1 MQVAQFFLT
10 GIRLFLPCWSL
21 DGEKQPRREAT
32 ISPRVNCNYYY
43 FFSDRKISRRLLK
56 LFICRHLFALFIPTP
71 PPTVASWRAQHRKK
85 TRVLKKMP
93 VSMQPIIFAN
103 HSDTRFCMPS
113 PESFCYSF
121 HMIDNDHDS
130 HYWND
135 YSLFRFGRS
144 YKRWW
149 FIVVFSMTWIRRN
162 AKNWRPVGLEWI
174 WSPF

>member
-1 MQVAQFFLT
+1 MGKSSQDAKQRFLHAWIAIIFFFFWSKNIPSVVET
-10 GIRLFLPCWSL
+10 FYLPISL
-21 DGEKQPRREAT
+21 RSLHPH
-32 ISPRVNCNYYY
+32 SP
-43 FFSDRKISRRLLK
+43 SDRGVVTS
-56 LFICRHLFALFIPTP
+56 T
-71 PPTVASWRAQHRKK
+71 TQKK

-174 WSPF
+174 WSPY

>member
-1 MQVAQFFLT
+1 MGKSSQDAKQRFLHAWIAIIFFFFWSKNIPSVVET
-10 GIRLFLPCWSL
+10 FYLPTSL
-21 DGEKQPRREAT
+21 RSLHPH
-32 ISPRVNCNYYY
+32 S
-43 FFSDRKISRRLLK
+43 
-56 LFICRHLFALFIPTP
+56 